1 MMSRVK
7 VIAKKII
14 PADTRMFLRRVEARC
29 NNIFNPYKWILYVEW
44 LMFRLKYNN
53 YCSRGLRAVNVEIVN
68 HERMRQEDVIEKI
81 LSMHKGQS
89 FLEIGIGSSPRIGRL
104 KHVRLSDTK
113 YTGCDFQSVCD
124 KHRAILE
131 KVGDIELCD
140 IRFVANKV
148 GTYSWNLFE
157 MVKNNERFDV
167 VYLDGH
173 HTFYVDLPALVL
185 GHYLLKPGG
194 YYLVDDIQWTLDFMK
209 GQLVNMFDEWLF
221 YRRMY
226 NFSDYTD
233 IQKRIAH
240 VDMMVKTILIDQHKY
255 LKVEEYSSP
264 YWCVLKKPV

>member
-1 MMSRVK
+1 M
-7 VIAKKII
+7 
-14 PADTRMFLRRVEARC
+14 
-29 NNIFNPYKWILYVEW
+29 
-44 LMFRLKYNN
+44 
-53 YCSRGLRAVNVEIVN
+53 
-68 HERMRQEDVIEKI
+68 
-81 LSMHKGQS
+81 
-89 FLEIGIGSSPRIGRL
+89 
-104 KHVRLSDTK
+104 
-113 YTGCDFQSVCD
+113 
-124 KHRAILE
+124 
-131 KVGDIELCD
+131 
-140 IRFVANKV
+140 
-148 GTYSWNLFE
+148 
-157 MVKNNERFDV
+157 
-167 VYLDGH
+167 YLDGH